1 MGTMHHPPS
10 GSPRRAIILAAGDGG
25 RLAGLMGAMPKPL
38 VPLGGRP
45 IIEYTL
51 DAATRAG
58 VGEVLVVTGYR
69 EDEVRDELASVDRP
83 FGLSFASNPDYERGA
98 SYSLRAAR
106 DFGRAAPALLL
117 MADHLLGEE
126 LLQALVST
134 HEALPGHASLVA
146 ADGHGRDPLYTDEAT
161 KLVLADGPF
170 PREVTEIGKGLDHWD
185 ALDCG
190 AFVLDPAAWDVIDDA
205 PEDCELSTIFQMLAG
220 SGELLAADASGM
232 PWYDV
237 DTPADL
243 IAASQWL
250 AARQHETPGRFE
262 G

>member
-1 MGTMHHPPS
+1 M
-10 GSPRRAIILAAGDGG
+10 L
-25 RLAGLMGAMPKPL
+25 GAMPKPL

-51 DAATRAG
+51 DAATGAG
-58 VGEVLVVTGYR
+58 VDEVLVVTGYR
-69 EDEVRDELASVDRP
+69 EDEVRDELTSIGRS

-106 DFGRAAPALLL
+106 DFGREGPALLL
-117 MADHLLGEE
+117 MADHLLGAE
-126 LLQALVST
+126 LLQALVTT

-146 ADGHGRDPLYTDEAT
+146 ADGHNRDALYTDEAT
-161 KLVLADGPF
+161 KLALADGPF
-170 PREVTEIGKGLDHWD
+170 PREVTEIGKDLEHWD

-190 AFVLDPAAWDVIDDA
+190 AFVLDPAAWDVIDGA

-220 SGELLAADASGM
+220 SGDLLAADTSGM

-250 AARQHETPGRFE
+250 AARQLGYADRFE

>member
-1 MGTMHHPPS
+1 MDRNSPGR
-10 GSPRRAIILAAGDGG
+10 PRRAIILAAGDGG
-25 RLAGLMGAMPKPL
+25 RLAGAGGAMPKPL
-38 VPLGGRP
+38 VPVAGRP

-51 DAATRAG
+51 DAAGGAG
-58 VGEVLVVTGYR
+58 IEDVLVVTGYR
-69 EDEVRDELASVDRP
+69 DDDVRDELATRPRP
-83 FGLSFASNPDYERGA
+83 FGLSFVHNPEYARGA

-106 DFGRAAPALLL
+106 SFAREAPSLLL
-117 MADHLLGEE
+117 MSDHLLGAG
-126 LLQALVST
+126 LLRALIET
-134 HEALPGHASLVA
+134 HASLPAAASLVA
-146 ADGHGRDPLYTDEAT
+146 ADGCERDPLYTDEAT

-170 PREVTEIGKGLDHWD
+170 PREVTEIGKELAHWD

-190 AFVLDPAAWDVIDDA
+190 AFILDPAAWDTIDSA
-205 PEDCELSTIFQMLAG
+205 PADCELSTIFQALAG
-220 SGELLAADASGM
+220 SGELLAADASGQ

-250 AARQHETPGRFE
+250 AEHHGEYAFGFE